1 MIRTI
6 DVGEGGLID
15 TYTRFNFVCVK
26 NDYDTW
32 TDGLEDR
39 KLYDGDLKRRKT
51 MRSGEE
57 QMGGSQI
64 QTILCDF
71 KRE

>member
-39 KLYDGDLKRRKT
+39 KWRFKKKENDAEWRGVDGWQSDT
-51 MRSGEE
+51 NY
-57 QMGGSQI
+57 
-64 QTILCDF
+64 F
-71 KRE
+71 V

>member
-57 QMGGSQI
+57 
-64 QTILCDF
+64 
-71 KRE
+71 